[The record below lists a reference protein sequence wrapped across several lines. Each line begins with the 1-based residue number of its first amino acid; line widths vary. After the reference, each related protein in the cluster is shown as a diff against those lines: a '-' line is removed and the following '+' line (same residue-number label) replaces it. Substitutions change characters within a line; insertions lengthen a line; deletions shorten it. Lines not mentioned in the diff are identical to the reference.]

1 LFKTLEEIAME
12 ANHEFKVHGGEEFF
26 AVPCLNDG
34 DVCNTVSRITE
45 WVAVEKTN
53 V

>member
-1 LFKTLEEIAME
+1 ME

-34 DVCNTVSRITE
+34 DEWCNS
-45 WVAVEKTN
+45 K
-53 V
+53 

>member
-1 LFKTLEEIAME
+1 ME

-34 DVCNTVSRITE
+34 DAWCTVMDY
-45 WVAVEKTN
+45 
-53 V
+53 

>member
-1 LFKTLEEIAME
+1 ME

-34 DVCNTVSRITE
+34 DDGATVSKWITE

>member
-1 LFKTLEEIAME
+1 ME

-34 DVCNTVSRITE
+34 DECAQS
-45 WVAVEKTN
+45 K
-53 V
+53 

>member
-1 LFKTLEEIAME
+1 ME
-12 ANHEFKVHGGEEFF
+12 ANHEFKVHGGEFF

-34 DVCNTVSRITE
+34 DAWCNTVSKWITE

>member
-1 LFKTLEEIAME
+1 ME

-34 DVCNTVSRITE
+34 DE
-45 WVAVEKTN
+45 WCATK
-53 V
+53 

>member
-1 LFKTLEEIAME
+1 ME

-34 DVCNTVSRITE
+34 DEVRNS
-45 WVAVEKTN
+45 K
-53 V
+53 